1 MINLSY
7 YSAKLNFTFKNSKML
22 KKNFTKIKKENRVR
36 FYLNDDLIEKSI
48 CDPQQTLLDFLRID
62 QNLKGTKEGCAEGD
76 CGACTVLIGKVN
88 KDNKVSYRTANS
100 CIVFLP
106 SIDSSHLIT
115 VDGLSKGFE
124 ELHPVQ
130 EAMVKNSGAQCGFC
144 TPGFV
149 MSMYGLFL
157 KTKKPNKAQILN
169 SIQGNLCRCTGYGP
183 IISAAEDLSKSFF
196 CSNDFLLKNNKK
208 WALKLTDLIKNNP
221 NEKEINPNYSI
232 PKSTKELKEVLHQ
245 QENSTIVAGSTD
257 VGLWVN
263 KQFKKIRPIVFIN
276 QIDELKYIKI
286 YKDKIS
292 LGSLVTYSDF
302 QDFVT
307 KYFPNLKEYINRI
320 GGDQIRNMGTI
331 GGNIANGSPIGD
343 IAPLFLAL
351 GAKMKI
357 MGKETTRKI
366 NVENFFIEY
375 GLQSINPKEYIHD
388 FEIPNPKTKPFDFM
402 AYKVSKRRYE
412 DISTITGAFFYEKKL
427 NNKPNVRFAFGGM
440 AGIPKRSKSL
450 ENLFKQKIES
460 DFDENN
466 IEMAIK
472 NDFQPLTDCRATSLY
487 RQRVAENLF
496 KKFSYFVKNTFD
508 INEIEE
514 VS

>member
-1 MINLSY
+1 M
-7 YSAKLNFTFKNSKML
+7 
-22 KKNFTKIKKENRVR
+22 VR
-36 FYLNDDLIEKSI
+36 
-48 CDPQQTLLDFLRID
+48 
-62 QNLKGTKEGCAEGD
+62 
-76 CGACTVLIGKVN
+76 
-88 KDNKVSYRTANS
+88 
-100 CIVFLP
+100 
-106 SIDSSHLIT
+106 
-115 VDGLSKGFE
+115 
-124 ELHPVQ
+124 
-130 EAMVKNSGAQCGFC
+130 NSGAQCGFC

-157 KTKKPNKAQILN
+157 KTKKPNRAQILN

-183 IISAAEDLSKSFF
+183 IISAAEDLSKSFS
-196 CSNDFLLKNNKK
+196 CSNDFLIKNNKK
-208 WALKLTDLIKNNP
+208 WAQKLTYLIENGSK
-221 NEKEINPNYSI
+221 EKENNPNYSI
-232 PKSTKELKEVLHQ
+232 PKNIRELKEVLYHQ
-245 QENSTIVAGSTD
+245 GNSTIVAGSTD

-286 YKDKIS
+286 YNDKIL

-307 KYFPNLKEYINRI
+307 EYFPNLNEYINRI

-357 MGKETTRKI
+357 IGKETTRKI

-375 GLQSINPKEYIHD
+375 GLQAINAKEYIHD
-388 FEIPNPKTKPFDFM
+388 FEIPNPKTKQFDFI

-412 DISTITGAFFYEKKL
+412 DISTITGAFFFEKKL
-427 NNKPNVRFAFGGM
+427 NKKSNVRFAYGGM

-450 ENLFKQKIES
+450 ENLFNQKFES
-460 DFDENN
+460 NFDEKS
-466 IEMAIK
+466 IEVAIK
-472 NDFQPLTDCRATSLY
+472 TDFQPLTDCRATSLY
-487 RQRVAENLF
+487 RHRVAENLF
-496 KKFSYFVKNTFD
+496 KKFSCFVKN
-508 INEIEE
+508 ISNMKE
-514 VS
+514 V

>member
-1 MINLSY
+1 
-7 YSAKLNFTFKNSKML
+7 ML
-22 KKNFTKIKKENRVR
+22 KKNSTKLKKENFVR
-36 FYLNDDLIEKSI
+36 FYLNDNLIEKSI
-48 CDPQQTLLDFLRID
+48 SDPQQTLLDFLRID

-88 KDNKVSYRTANS
+88 KYHKVSYRTANS

-106 SIDSSHLIT
+106 SIDCSHLIT
-115 VDGLSKGFE
+115 VDGLSKGLE

-130 EAMVKNSGAQCGFC
+130 EAMVRNSGAQCGFC

-157 KTKKPNKAQILN
+157 KTKKPNRAQILN

-183 IISAAEDLSKSFF
+183 IISAAEDLSKSFS
-196 CSNDFLLKNNKK
+196 CSNDFLIKNNKK
-208 WALKLTDLIKNNP
+208 WAQKLTYLIENGSK
-221 NEKEINPNYSI
+221 EKENNPNYSI
-232 PKSTKELKEVLHQ
+232 PKNTSELKEVLYHK
-245 QENSTIVAGSTD
+245 ENSTIVAGSTD

-263 KQFKKIRPIVFIN
+263 KQFKKIKPIVFIN

-286 YKDKIS
+286 YNDKIL

-307 KYFPNLKEYINRI
+307 KYFPNLNEYINRI

-357 MGKETTRKI
+357 IGKETTRKI

-375 GLQSINPKEYIHD
+375 GLQAINAKEYIHD
-388 FEIPNPKTKPFDFM
+388 FEIPNPKTKQFDFI

-412 DISTITGAFFYEKKL
+412 DISTITGAFFFEKKL
-427 NNKPNVRFAFGGM
+427 NKKSNVRFAYGGM

-450 ENLFKQKIES
+450 ENLFNQKFES
-460 DFDENN
+460 NFDEKS

-487 RQRVAENLF
+487 RNRVAENLF
-496 KKFSYFVKNTFD
+496 KKFSCFVKN
-508 INEIEE
+508 IPNIKE
-514 VS
+514 V

>member
-1 MINLSY
+1 M
-7 YSAKLNFTFKNSKML
+7 
-22 KKNFTKIKKENRVR
+22 
-36 FYLNDDLIEKSI
+36 
-48 CDPQQTLLDFLRID
+48 
-62 QNLKGTKEGCAEGD
+62 
-76 CGACTVLIGKVN
+76 
-88 KDNKVSYRTANS
+88 
-100 CIVFLP
+100 
-106 SIDSSHLIT
+106 IT
-115 VDGLSKGFE
+115 VDGLSKGLE

-130 EAMVKNSGAQCGFC
+130 EAMVRNSGAQCGFC

-157 KTKKPNKAQILN
+157 KTKKPNRAQILN

-183 IISAAEDLSKSFF
+183 IISAAEDLSKSFS
-196 CSNDFLLKNNKK
+196 CSNDFLIKNNKK
-208 WALKLTDLIKNNP
+208 WAQKLTYLIENGSK
-221 NEKEINPNYSI
+221 EKENNPNYSI
-232 PKSTKELKEVLHQ
+232 PKNIRELKEVLYHK
-245 QENSTIVAGSTD
+245 ENSTIVAGSTD

-286 YKDKIS
+286 YNDKIL

-307 KYFPNLKEYINRI
+307 KYFPNLNEYINRI

-357 MGKETTRKI
+357 IGKETTRKI

-375 GLQSINPKEYIHD
+375 GLQAINAKEYIHD
-388 FEIPNPKTKPFDFM
+388 FEIPNPKTKQFDFI

-412 DISTITGAFFYEKKL
+412 DISTITGAFFFEKKL
-427 NNKPNVRFAFGGM
+427 NKKSNVRFAYGGM

-450 ENLFKQKIES
+450 ENLFNQKFES
-460 DFDENN
+460 NFDEKS
-466 IEMAIK
+466 IEIAIK

-487 RQRVAENLF
+487 RHRVAENLF
-496 KKFSYFVKNTFD
+496 KKFSCFVKN
-508 INEIEE
+508 ISNMKE
-514 VS
+514 V

>member
-1 MINLSY
+1 
-7 YSAKLNFTFKNSKML
+7 ML
-22 KKNFTKIKKENRVR
+22 KKNSTKLKKENCVR
-36 FYLNDDLIEKSI
+36 FYLNDNLIEKSI
-48 CDPQQTLLDFLRID
+48 SDPQQTLLDFLRID

-88 KDNKVSYRTANS
+88 KYHKVSYRTANS

-115 VDGLSKGFE
+115 EDGLSNSLQ

-130 EAMVKNSGAQCGFC
+130 EAMVRNSGAQCGFC

-157 KTKKPNKAQILN
+157 KTKKPNRAQILN

-183 IISAAEDLSKSFF
+183 IISAAEDLSKSFS
-196 CSNDFLLKNNKK
+196 CSNDFLIKNNKK
-208 WALKLTDLIKNNP
+208 WAQKLTYLIENGSK
-221 NEKEINPNYSI
+221 EKENTPNYSI
-232 PKSTKELKEVLHQ
+232 PKNTRELKEVLYHK
-245 QENSTIVAGSTD
+245 ENSTIVAGSTD

-263 KQFKKIRPIVFIN
+263 KQFKEIRPIVFIN

-286 YKDKIS
+286 YNDKIL

-307 KYFPNLKEYINRI
+307 KYFPNLNEYINRI

-343 IAPLFLAL
+343 ISPLFLAL

-357 MGKETTRKI
+357 IGKETIRKI

-375 GLQSINPKEYIHD
+375 GLQAINAKEYIHD
-388 FEIPNPKTKPFDFM
+388 FEIPNPKTKQFDFI

-412 DISTITGAFFYEKKL
+412 DISTITGAFFFEKKL
-427 NNKPNVRFAFGGM
+427 NKKSNVRFAYGGM

-450 ENLFKQKIES
+450 ENLFNQKFES
-460 DFDENN
+460 NFDEKS

-487 RQRVAENLF
+487 RHRVAENLF
-496 KKFSYFVKNTFD
+496 KKFSCFVKN
-508 INEIEE
+508 IPNIKEE
-514 VS
+514 

>member
-1 MINLSY
+1 
-7 YSAKLNFTFKNSKML
+7 ML
-22 KKNFTKIKKENRVR
+22 KKNSTKLKKENCIR
-36 FYLNDDLIEKSI
+36 FYLNDNLIEKSI
-48 CDPQQTLLDFLRID
+48 SDPQQTLLDFLRID

-88 KDNKVSYRTANS
+88 KYNKVSYRTANS

-115 VDGLSKGFE
+115 VDGLSKGLE

-130 EAMVKNSGAQCGFC
+130 EAMVRNSGAQCGFC

-157 KTKKPNKAQILN
+157 KTKKPNRAQILN

-183 IISAAEDLSKSFF
+183 IISAAEDLSKSFS
-196 CSNDFLLKNNKK
+196 CSNDFLIKNNKK
-208 WALKLTDLIKNNP
+208 WAQKLTYLIENGSK
-221 NEKEINPNYSI
+221 EKENNPNYSI
-232 PKSTKELKEVLHQ
+232 PKNIRELKEVLYHK
-245 QENSTIVAGSTD
+245 ENSTIVAGSTD

-286 YKDKIS
+286 YNNKIL

-307 KYFPNLKEYINRI
+307 KYFPNLNEYINRI

-357 MGKETTRKI
+357 IGKETTRKI

-375 GLQSINPKEYIHD
+375 GLQAINAKEYIHD
-388 FEIPNPKTKPFDFM
+388 FEIPNPKTKQFDFI

-412 DISTITGAFFYEKKL
+412 DISTITGAFFFEKKL
-427 NNKPNVRFAFGGM
+427 NKKSNVRFAYGGM

-450 ENLFKQKIES
+450 ENLFNQKFES
-460 DFDENN
+460 NFDEKS

-487 RQRVAENLF
+487 RHRVAENLF
-496 KKFSYFVKNTFD
+496 KKFSCFVKN
-508 INEIEE
+508 IPNIKE
-514 VS
+514 V

>member
-1 MINLSY
+1 
-7 YSAKLNFTFKNSKML
+7 ML
-22 KKNFTKIKKENRVR
+22 KKNSTKLKKENFVR
-36 FYLNDDLIEKSI
+36 FYLNDNLIEKSI
-48 CDPQQTLLDFLRID
+48 SDPQQTLLDFLRID

-88 KDNKVSYRTANS
+88 KYHKVSYRTANS

-115 VDGLSKGFE
+115 VDGLSKSLE

-157 KTKKPNKAQILN
+157 KTKKPNRAQILN

-183 IISAAEDLSKSFF
+183 IISAAEDLSKSFS
-196 CSNDFLLKNNKK
+196 CSNDYLIKNNKK
-208 WALKLTDLIKNNP
+208 WAQKLTYLIENGSKEKENNP
-221 NEKEINPNYSI
+221 SYSI
-232 PKSTKELKEVLHQ
+232 PKNIRELKEVLYH

-286 YKDKIS
+286 YNDKIL

-307 KYFPNLKEYINRI
+307 KYFPNLNEYINRI

-357 MGKETTRKI
+357 IGKETTRKI

-375 GLQSINPKEYIHD
+375 GLQAINAKEYIHD
-388 FEIPNPKTKPFDFM
+388 FEIPNPKTKQFDFI

-412 DISTITGAFFYEKKL
+412 DISTITGAFFFEKKL
-427 NNKPNVRFAFGGM
+427 NKKSNVRFAYGGM

-450 ENLFKQKIES
+450 ENLFNQKFES
-460 DFDENN
+460 NFDEKS
-466 IEMAIK
+466 IETAIK

-487 RQRVAENLF
+487 RHRVAENLF
-496 KKFSYFVKNTFD
+496 KKFSCFVKNTLD
-508 INEIEE
+508 IKEI
-514 VS
+514 

>member
-1 MINLSY
+1 M
-7 YSAKLNFTFKNSKML
+7 
-22 KKNFTKIKKENRVR
+22 
-36 FYLNDDLIEKSI
+36 
-48 CDPQQTLLDFLRID
+48 
-62 QNLKGTKEGCAEGD
+62 
-76 CGACTVLIGKVN
+76 
-88 KDNKVSYRTANS
+88 
-100 CIVFLP
+100 
-106 SIDSSHLIT
+106 IT
-115 VDGLSKGFE
+115 VDGLSKGLE

-130 EAMVKNSGAQCGFC
+130 EAMVRNSGAQCGFC

-157 KTKKPNKAQILN
+157 KTKKPNRAQILN

-183 IISAAEDLSKSFF
+183 IISAAEDLSKSFS
-196 CSNDFLLKNNKK
+196 CSNDFLIKNNKK
-208 WALKLTDLIKNNP
+208 WAQKLTYLIENGSK
-221 NEKEINPNYSI
+221 EKENNPNYSI
-232 PKSTKELKEVLHQ
+232 PKNIRELKEVLYHK
-245 QENSTIVAGSTD
+245 ENSTIVAGSTD

-286 YKDKIS
+286 YNDKIL

-307 KYFPNLKEYINRI
+307 KYFPNLNEYINRI

-357 MGKETTRKI
+357 ISKETTRKI

-375 GLQSINPKEYIHD
+375 GLQAINAKEYIHD
-388 FEIPNPKTKPFDFM
+388 FEIPNPKTKQFDFI

-412 DISTITGAFFYEKKL
+412 DISTITGAFFFEKKL
-427 NNKPNVRFAFGGM
+427 NKKSNVRFAYGGM

-450 ENLFKQKIES
+450 ENLFNQKFES
-460 DFDENN
+460 NFDEKS

-487 RQRVAENLF
+487 RHRVAENLF
-496 KKFSYFVKNTFD
+496 KKFSCFVKN
-508 INEIEE
+508 IPNIKE
-514 VS
+514 V